1 MQQSPKSKGEPFMK
15 HLLCRQKSSVGI
27 RLLTGLCLSAILFC
41 TLILPTFA
49 ENISPWDIVPI
60 SETETTTQPH
70 NSTSVGNL
78 NLPNREIAPAVSY
91 GLRVMAAREE
101 MVFAGLCGNEI
112 SFTAED
118 ICRAMNLS
126 ELNYITVQ
134 TLPEPG
140 EGTLFVG
147 SVGATEGQVISAGS
161 LSLLSFAAA
170 DDTKPSEA
178 TMEISVN
185 GNDYTV
191 TCRLCFL
198 DRLNYTPTVALA
210 PTVSLNI
217 ETYKGLATAGT
228 VSAYDPEGDD
238 LTYEIVRYADHGRIS
253 LTNKHTGAYVYTPDA
268 GFVGQDSFDYV
279 VYDRYGNY
287 STSATVSI
295 TVTPRPA
302 SVTYADIDGEGAAA
316 AVLSISAMGLMN
328 GTKVGGETYFKPA
341 EAISRLEFLVTAM
354 QAAGITAETVAS
366 AGEPSFADSA
376 DIPVAMRPFVA
387 YAAQKNYIAGK
398 AVDGQLCFKPHESIT
413 RAEAAVI
420 LSNIIGYA
428 VEDTVTTFADADTV
442 PTWSGEALTSLRA
455 LGILT
460 TPDGNAHAG
469 QSMTR
474 ATTASW
480 LSKTIQLMG
489 G

>member
-1 MQQSPKSKGEPFMK
+1 MK
-15 HLLCRQKSSVGI
+15 HLLFRPKHPIGLRV
-27 RLLTGLCLSAILFC
+27 LTGLFLSSVLFC
-41 TLILPTFA
+41 VMLLPTFA
-49 ENISPWDIVPI
+49 ESASPWDAVPI
-60 SETETTTQPH
+60 SESETTAQPH

-101 MVFAGLCGNEI
+101 LVFAGLCGNEI

-118 ICRAMNLS
+118 IRRAMNLS

-134 TLPEPG
+134 SLPEPG

-170 DDTKPSEA
+170 DDSKPSEA
-178 TMEISVN
+178 TMAVSIN
-185 GNDYTV
+185 GSDYTV
-191 TCRLCFL
+191 TCRLYML

-210 PTVSLNI
+210 PTVSLQI

-228 VSAYDPEGDD
+228 MSAYDPEGDD
-238 LTYEIVRYADHGRIS
+238 LTYEIVRYADHGLVS
-253 LTNKHTGAYVYTPDA
+253 LTDKHTGAYIYTPDA

-295 TVTPRPA
+295 TVTARPV
-302 SVTYADIDGEGAAA
+302 SVTYADIDGEGDAAA
-316 AVLSISAMGLMN
+316 ILSISAMGLMN
-328 GTKVGGETYFKPA
+328 GTKVGDETYFKPM
-341 EAISRLEFLVTAM
+341 ESISRVEFLVTAM
-354 QAAGITAETVAS
+354 QAAGITADTVAS
-366 AGEPSFADSA
+366 AGEPTFADCA

-387 YAAQKNYIAGK
+387 YAVQKNYMSGK
-398 AVDGQLCFKPHESIT
+398 TVDGKLCFKPNEAIT

-428 VEDTVTTFADADTV
+428 VEDTVTAFSDADAV
-442 PTWSGEALTSLRA
+442 PVWSGEALTSLRA
-455 LGILT
+455 LGILV

-469 QSMTR
+469 ETMTR
-474 ATTASW
+474 ATTAAW
-480 LSKTIQLMG
+480 LCRSMQLMG
-489 G
+489 K

>member
-1 MQQSPKSKGEPFMK
+1 MK
-15 HLLCRQKSSVGI
+15 HLFCHQWPAVCTRILAALILSVLLSGI
-27 RLLTGLCLSAILFC
+27 LL
-41 TLILPTFA
+41 LPTFA
-49 ENISPWDIVPI
+49 ESASPWDVVPI
-60 SETETTTQPH
+60 TETQADESITQPLG
-70 NSTSVGNL
+70 STSVGNT
-78 NLPNREIAPAVSY
+78 NLPSREIAPAVSY

-101 MVFAGLCGNEI
+101 MVFAGLCGNEL

-118 ICRAMNLS
+118 IRRAMNLS

-185 GNDYTV
+185 GSDYTV

-217 ETYKGLATAGT
+217 ETYKGLPTAGT
-228 VSAYDPEGDD
+228 VSAYDPEGDE
-238 LTYEIVRYADHGRIS
+238 LTYEIVRYAGHGRVS
-253 LTNKHTGAYVYTPDA
+253 LTDKHTGAYIYTPDA

-295 TVTPRPA
+295 TVTARPA
-302 SVTYADIDGEGAAA
+302 SVTYADIDGEGEAAA
-316 AVLSISAMGLMN
+316 ILSVSAMGLMN
-328 GTKVGGETYFKPA
+328 GTQVGSETYFKPHD
-341 EAISRLEFLVTAM
+341 AISRVEFLVTAM
-354 QAAGITAETVAS
+354 QAAGISADTVAS
-366 AGEPSFADSA
+366 AGEPSFADCA
-376 DIPVAMRPFVA
+376 DIPAAMRPFVA
-387 YAAQKNYIAGK
+387 YAMQKNY
-398 AVDGQLCFKPHESIT
+398 VDGQTVNGQLCFHPHEAIS
-413 RAEAAVI
+413 RAEAAVV

-428 VEDTVTTFADADTV
+428 VEDTVTAFADAESMPV
-442 PTWSGEALTSLRA
+442 WSGEALTSLRA
-455 LGILT
+455 LGILV

-469 QSMTR
+469 KIMTR
-474 ATTASW
+474 ATTAAW
-480 LSKTIQLMG
+480 LSKTVQLMG

>member
-1 MQQSPKSKGEPFMK
+1 MK

-27 RLLTGLCLSAILFC
+27 RLLAGLFLSAILFC

-60 SETETTTQPH
+60 SETEATTQPH

-178 TMEISVN
+178 TMEVSVN

-198 DRLNYTPTVALA
+198 VRLNYTPTVALA

-295 TVTPRPA
+295 TITPRPA
-302 SVTYADIDGEGAAA
+302 SVTYSDIDGEGDAASI
-316 AVLSISAMGLMN
+316 LSISAMGLMN
-328 GTKVGGETYFKPA
+328 GTKVGGETYFKPG

-387 YAAQKNYIAGK
+387 YAAEKNYIGGK
-398 AVDGQLCFKPHESIT
+398 TVDGQLCFKPHESIT

-428 VEDTVTTFADADTV
+428 VEDTVTTFADADTM

-455 LGILT
+455 LGILAS
-460 TPDGNAHAG
+460 PDGNAHAG

>member
-1 MQQSPKSKGEPFMK
+1 MK
-15 HLLCRQKSSVGI
+15 HLFCRTRQPVCI
-27 RLLTGLCLSAILFC
+27 RLLTALLLTACLSCAL
-41 TLILPTFA
+41 LLSVSA
-49 ENISPWDIVPI
+49 EDASPWGIIPI
-60 SETETTTQPH
+60 SETQASEPTTQPN

-78 NLPNREIAPAVSY
+78 NLPNREIGPAVSY

-134 TLPEPG
+134 ALPEPG

-147 SVGATEGQVISAGS
+147 SVGASEGQVISAGS

-178 TMEISVN
+178 TMAISVN
-185 GNDYTV
+185 GSDYTV

-210 PTVSLNI
+210 PSISLNI
-217 ETYKGLATAGT
+217 ETYKGLPTTGT
-228 VSAYDPEGDD
+228 VSAYDPEGDEM
-238 LTYEIVRYADHGRIS
+238 TYEIARYASHGRVS
-253 LTNKHTGAYVYTPDA
+253 LTDRHTGAYIYTPDA

-295 TVTPRPA
+295 TVTARPA
-302 SVTYADIDGEGAAA
+302 TVTYADIDGEGNAAA
-316 AVLSISAMGLMN
+316 ILSISAMGLMN
-328 GTKVGGETYFKPA
+328 GTKVGGETYFKPT
-341 EAISRLEFLVTAM
+341 ESISRVEFLVTAM
-354 QAAGITAETVAS
+354 QAAGITAEAVAS
-366 AGEPSFADSA
+366 SGDPAFADAA
-376 DIPVAMRPFVA
+376 DIPAAMRPFVA
-387 YAAQKNYIAGK
+387 YAAQKNYISGK
-398 AVDGQLCFKPHESIT
+398 TVDGQLCFKPHDTVT
-413 RAEAAVI
+413 RAEASVI

-428 VEDTVTTFADADTV
+428 VEDTVTAFADADAM
-442 PTWSGEALTSLRA
+442 PAWSGEALTSLRA

-460 TPDGNAHAG
+460 CPDGNAHAG
-469 QSMTR
+469 QTMNR
-474 ATTASW
+474 ATTAAW
-480 LSKTIQLMG
+480 LDKTIQLMG